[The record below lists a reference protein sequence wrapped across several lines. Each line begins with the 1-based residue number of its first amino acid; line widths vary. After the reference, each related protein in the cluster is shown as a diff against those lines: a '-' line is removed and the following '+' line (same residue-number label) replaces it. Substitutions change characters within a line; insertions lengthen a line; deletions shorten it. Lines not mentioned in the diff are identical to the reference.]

1 MELKETTQ
9 QVLDF
14 QKQVLDNW
22 DAAATL
28 MENQATSTLDW
39 MLDSAVWMPKE
50 GRRAMEQWMT
60 VLKEER
66 GRLKAHLD
74 QGLTTAEKIFA
85 PSQTPAT
92 TTPKST
98 TIKKKK
104 ETPDES
110 V

>member
-28 MENQATSTLDW
+28 VENQAASTIGW
-39 MLDSAVWMPKE
+39 MLDTTAWMPEE
-50 GRRAMEQWMT
+50 GRRLVEQWMT

-66 GRLKAHLD
+66 GRLKAQLD
-74 QGLTTAEKIFA
+74 QGLAAVEKIYA
-85 PSQTPAT
+85 PSEAPAAAKPKNTP
-92 TTPKST
+92 
-98 TIKKKK
+98 IKKKK
-104 ETPDES
+104 ETPNES

>member
-1 MELKETTQ
+1 MDSKETTQ
-9 QVLDF
+9 QVIDF

-28 MENQATSTLDW
+28 VENQTTSTLDW
-39 MLDSAVWMPKE
+39 MFDSAVWIPAE
-50 GRRAMEQWMT
+50 GRRAVEQWIT

-74 QGLTTAEKIFA
+74 EGLAAAEKIFVPANA
-85 PSQTPAT
+85 PVAEKPKNTP
-92 TTPKST
+92 
-98 TIKKKK
+98 IKKKK
-104 ETPDES
+104 ETPNES